1 MLGRSGAQ
9 GHGLALLMRR
19 GVSAW
24 MQAWSQ
30 CVASPPVTVLPL
42 APVQGLDDQGICPVQ
57 LHREVVTLVANM
69 VLFTRQ
75 EVPA

>member
-30 CVASPPVTVLPL
+30 YVAPPSVTVVPI
-42 APVQGLDDQGICPVQ
+42 AQVQELDDQGICPVQ
-57 LHREVVTLVANM
+57 LHTEVATLVANM
-69 VLFTRQ
+69 VLFARQ
-75 EVPA
+75 KVPA